1 MDDKK
6 IIWEYLFEL
15 SKGIEEEGCIKIVTK
30 KNNLLSVLVSISK
43 HLLIYFNIKNKNGE
57 VYIYDTSLV
66 VPYENESTP
75 DELNAYLIRLLKPII
90 RDNKI
95 KRLDI

>member
-15 SKGIEEEGCIKIVTK
+15 SKGSNEEGCIKIVTK
-30 KNNLLSVLVSISK
+30 KNNLLSVFVSISK
-43 HLLIYFNIKNKNGE
+43 NHLIYFNIKNKNGE
-57 VYIYDTSLV
+57 VYIYDTSLI
-66 VPYENESTP
+66 VPYEDDSTP
-75 DELNAYLIRLLKPII
+75 DELNAYLIKRLKPII